1 MKTYQVTVKGFLP
14 KVLEAES
21 AIESVYKV
29 SGMKKKDL
37 EVESLKNETLADVVV
52 ELKSGLR
59 KTKSYYKLTYVCDKG
74 NDSAKLRMR
83 EIVKLRNI
91 VTTLKP
97 YSVYQYSEDEH
108 LIKAKQSGNPDNY
121 ILFYFNKIN
130 TQAKVILVD
139 GDFSCEDIFDYD
151 DIKGVRNWYGRYKEQ
166 KAKQNSYTTTK

>member
-14 KVLEAES
+14 KVIEAES
-21 AIESVYKV
+21 AIEAVCKI

-37 EVESLKNETLADVVV
+37 KIESLKNETLADVVV

-59 KTKSYYKLTYVCDKG
+59 KTKSFYKLTYVCDTV

-83 EIVKLRNI
+83 DIVKLRNI

-97 YSVYQYSEDEH
+97 YSVYQYSEEEH
-108 LIKAKQSGNPDNY
+108 LIKAKQSGNPNNY

-151 DIKGVRNWYGRYKEQ
+151 DVKGLRNWYGRYKEQ
-166 KAKQNSYTTTK
+166 KAKQTDYSAK